1 MRTRSLSGS
10 SGPSPTAEAALGA
23 RRADDPWKS
32 PTGDDAYLAG
42 IRRRPN
48 DADGAGSAA
57 GRRERAPR
65 QAPRGG
71 NAAGALFAVLC
82 VSSACAVDQKADP
95 HRAHADE
102 PLPPLRARRI
112 SFGLTPYLGSHQTL
126 ERAGP
131 LIEYLSKTVGVPVDA
146 RSAGS
151 YEELVDLVAA
161 GRVDLAA
168 LSPLTYVTATR
179 HGADLEIV
187 ATPVERGSPTY
198 LGYIVVRADD
208 QRYRHVGDLAGARFA
223 FVDRTSTS
231 GYLYARA
238 LLREFGVDPDRDLGE
253 TIMAGSHP
261 EVTRAVLEGRA
272 DAGAVGS
279 SLFDPPNAILGSR
292 DRLLVIGK
300 TARIPFDAYC
310 VRPDLDEGATRRIER
325 ALLAISAS
333 ASLQRMVAAPLGFS
347 GWVHGDDRRY
357 DTVRAVLGAEGG
369 RLTSG
374 RSTSSPGR

>member
-1 MRTRSLSGS
+1 MS
-10 SGPSPTAEAALGA
+10 SGG
-23 RRADDPWKS
+23 
-32 PTGDDAYLAG
+32 
-42 IRRRPN
+42 
-48 DADGAGSAA
+48 GAGTLWAFLWLA
-57 GRRERAPR
+57 
-65 QAPRGG
+65 
-71 NAAGALFAVLC
+71 
-82 VSSACAVDQKADP
+82 SACAADPDVDP
-95 HRAHADE
+95 HRAHAGE
-102 PLPPLRARRI
+102 PLPPLRVRRL
-112 SFGLTPYLGSHQTL
+112 SFGLTPYLGSSETL
-126 ERAGP
+126 ERARP
-131 LIEYLSKTVGVPVDA
+131 LSEYLSKSVGVPVDA

-161 GRVDLAA
+161 RRVDLAA
-168 LSPLTYVTATR
+168 LSPLTYVTARR
-179 HGADLEIV
+179 HGADLRIV

-238 LLREFGVDPDRDLGE
+238 LLREYGVDPDRDLGRA
-253 TIMAGSHP
+253 IMAGSHP
-261 EVTRAVLEGRA
+261 EVVRAILEGRA

-279 SLFDPPNAILGSR
+279 SLFDPPDSILAAR
-292 DRLLVIGK
+292 EELRVIGK

-333 ASLQRMVAAPLGFS
+333 ASLQRVVASPLGFS

-357 DTVRAVLGAEGG
+357 DTVRSVLRAEGS
-369 RLTSG
+369 RATSA